1 MRSALNG
8 AATSAALLIAAGVA
22 LQGCSGTGPIRP
34 THPEAGAAAAP
45 EQLILVTLEQ
55 APNPP
60 PPPAGGTRKDLGW
73 SLGYRASSASR
84 RLAAAVAADYGL
96 TEVDAW
102 PIAPLGL
109 HCVVYRLRPGEQ
121 REALLRVLAADRRV
135 ESAQPMQLFTSLSAD
150 PAPAQDYRALQRNLE
165 LLQVQAAHRWARGRG
180 VRIAVIDTGLD
191 LAHPELAGRV
201 VEYADLAGS
210 REPTAAFAAERHGT
224 AVAGVIAGGGA
235 GRMLGVAPA
244 AELLALKAC
253 WPRMPGALE
262 AVCNSFTLARAL
274 ALALSLEADIVN
286 LSLSGPPDPLLERL
300 LRRMLEHGGV
310 VVGALPQEA
319 APGPLFPTSV
329 DGVIAVRNA
338 DIAGTGDG
346 TALAAPGND
355 ILTLAPQAG
364 YEFQS
369 GSSLAA
375 AQVSGVIALL
385 LEHRHGLPPTRLRDL
400 LGAGS
405 AGIDA
410 CAALAAL
417 LQREACTAQPAL
429 ARH

>member
-1 MRSALNG
+1 MKG
-8 AATSAALLIAAGVA
+8 AAASAALLIAAGLA

-121 REALLRVLAADRRV
+121 RDALLHALAADRRV

-150 PAPAQDYRALQRNLE
+150 AVPATKDYRALQRNLG
-165 LLQVQAAHRWARGRG
+165 LLQVEAAHRWARGRG

-201 VEYADLAGS
+201 VEHADLAGT
-210 REPTAAFAAERHGT
+210 REPAAAFAAERHGT
-224 AVAGVIAGGGA
+224 AVAGVIAGGAA

-274 ALALSLEADIVN
+274 ALALSLEAHIVN
-286 LSLSGPPDPLLERL
+286 LSLSGPPDALLERL
-300 LRRMLEHGGV
+300 LRRMLERGSI
-310 VVGALPQEA
+310 VVGALPQGP

-338 DIAGTGDG
+338 DTDGAGDG
-346 TALAAPGND
+346 ATLAAPGND

-400 LGAGS
+400 LGTGT

-417 LQREACTAQPAL
+417 LQREPCSVQPTL